1 MESQTNVGP
10 RETRPA
16 IPEILIGLGLIVIA
30 VVLGWQ
36 TAIMP
41 VSPMYS
47 KVGPTVFPYATA
59 GGLAL
64 FGVILMVRGFAG
76 GWQDPEE
83 KTVPNDWRAI
93 GFVVAG
99 LIANLVL
106 IGPLGFTIA
115 SVAMFVLVAHGFGSR
130 HPLRD
135 ALTGLIIAFAAYFG
149 FARLLGVDIGSGLV
163 ERLFGV

>member
-1 MESQTNVGP
+1 MESQTSAGA
-10 RETRPA
+10 EQTRLA
-16 IPEILIGLGLIVIA
+16 IPEILIGFGLVVIA
-30 VVLGWQ
+30 AILAWQ

-59 GGLAL
+59 GALAL
-64 FGVILMVRGFAG
+64 FGVILALRGFAG

-83 KTVPNDWRAI
+83 KSVSNDWRSI

-99 LIANLVL
+99 LVANLVL
-106 IGPLGFTIA
+106 IGPLGFTVA
-115 SVAMFVLVAHGFGSR
+115 SVVMFVLVAHGFGSR
-130 HPLRD
+130 RPFRD
-135 ALTGLIIAFAAYFG
+135 ALTGLVIAFAAYFG